1 MRQSGRKGSG
11 RLTQVAVHGR
21 REEDSATLRMDR
33 GIRQRAQERGRLQ
46 RVVTHR
52 DEVTQKGD
60 GAERARSRVAVRVWS
75 SGTQVSA

>member
-1 MRQSGRKGSG
+1 M
-11 RLTQVAVHGR
+11 AVHGR

-46 RVVTHR
+46 QVATHR

-60 GAERARSRVAVRVWS
+60 GAEGAGGRMAVRIWS
-75 SGTQVSA
+75 LESMR